1 MKLEFNEAGHDV
13 LLAALSNYKVVISAE
28 LQSTKEYTQAY
39 KLLEQTDEYLFCLIT
54 ELNAESGQAPDKLR
68 TERYEE

>member
-1 MKLEFNEAGHDV
+1 MKLEFNEAGRDV

-28 LQSTKEYTQAY
+28 LRTTKEYTQAY
-39 KLLEQTDEYLFCLIT
+39 KLLDQMDEHLFCLIT

-68 TERYEE
+68 TERGEE